1 MKKIA
6 KFLLIY
12 FLFGT
17 KYKKNFLASYESL
30 KKQKKIED
38 LIYKIKESVETY
50 LVDKIIGKKNFKH
63 SLNLKIDYSS
73 TLNQFIFKYL
83 VNNIHFND
91 KLIFSLCLNDAFYYP
106 LPKSCLK
113 IIEQNGVKINYFKS
127 KLLWE
132 LFIFSNFFFNI
143 IKLFYNFINIFKLKF
158 KNEKNSTLIYLDSM
172 PYIDFDKSDDK
183 NLLNFYEWLA
193 NFLNKNYK
201 INNKIVFIHDN
212 KKILDKKNNYTS
224 NFEVK
229 FLKEYFYLG
238 LNIKN
243 YVLAIYNSF
252 LIIFKYGFKFTLILD
267 EIIKYKYIE
276 KDKSILPHFAFFNNG
291 NMTLQPMWSKLKN
304 KLNEEMSFVFFYST
318 NIIPVVDKPKDCP
331 NLYGFRLH
339 SWDNYIFLNDNQ
351 RDWVEFSSKRKFKST
366 VINDYIPF
374 EGKNTVIPAT
384 RKKRIAIFD
393 VPPRDIFRF
402 YNYYHMYNIYSLDF
416 CTKFFRDVTSAIVD
430 TLDDVEIFYKIKRNL
445 SETSNDYKKLIFE
458 KKKEN
463 NFHFFSEE
471 ISAQSLINSC
481 DALISIPYTS
491 TAYIGEKLKKPSIYY
506 FPGDKK
512 LDTSYFSNN
521 IDQINNKD
529 ELILWLKKNL

>member
-201 INNKIVFIHDN
+201 
-212 KKILDKKNNYTS
+212 
-224 NFEVK
+224 
-229 FLKEYFYLG
+229 FL
-238 LNIKN
+238 
-243 YVLAIYNSF
+243 
-252 LIIFKYGFKFTLILD
+252 
-267 EIIKYKYIE
+267 
-276 KDKSILPHFAFFNNG
+276 
-291 NMTLQPMWSKLKN
+291 
-304 KLNEEMSFVFFYST
+304 
-318 NIIPVVDKPKDCP
+318 
-331 NLYGFRLH
+331 
-339 SWDNYIFLNDNQ
+339 
-351 RDWVEFSSKRKFKST
+351 
-366 VINDYIPF
+366 
-374 EGKNTVIPAT
+374 
-384 RKKRIAIFD
+384 
-393 VPPRDIFRF
+393 
-402 YNYYHMYNIYSLDF
+402 
-416 CTKFFRDVTSAIVD
+416 
-430 TLDDVEIFYKIKRNL
+430 
-445 SETSNDYKKLIFE
+445 
-458 KKKEN
+458 
-463 NFHFFSEE
+463 
-471 ISAQSLINSC
+471 
-481 DALISIPYTS
+481 
-491 TAYIGEKLKKPSIYY
+491 
-506 FPGDKK
+506 
-512 LDTSYFSNN
+512 
-521 IDQINNKD
+521 
-529 ELILWLKKNL
+529 